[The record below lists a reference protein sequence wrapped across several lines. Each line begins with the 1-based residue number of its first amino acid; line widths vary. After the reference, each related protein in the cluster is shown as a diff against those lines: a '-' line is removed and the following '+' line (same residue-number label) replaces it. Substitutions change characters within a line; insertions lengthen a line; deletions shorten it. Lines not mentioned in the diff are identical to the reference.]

1 MRNILIIEDD
11 ADLCENIKQIFE
23 FNNFKVI
30 TALNGA
36 EGIKIAKKKIP
47 DVILCDIKMPGIDGY
62 DVKKN
67 LGSDPSTISIPFI
80 FLSGKAELKDI
91 KYGLELGADD
101 YIIKPFNIDDLYN
114 TVENRLNRIKELNP
128 AAPKA
133 NADNVTLGKTK
144 KRLTELEQILVY
156 IKGEP
161 EIIKIADIVV
171 IYSAGDYSNVICIGG
186 EEIQVRKLLK
196 EWEKMLPEQI
206 FFRARNNTIINL
218 RYIIK
223 LEKWFSRTIMIK
235 LKNITEPVIVSQRM
249 SKKLKSKLKF

>member
-23 FNNFKVI
+23 SNKFKVF

-36 EGIKIAKKKIP
+36 EGINIAKKKLP

-67 LGSDPSTISIPFI
+67 LGSDPLTISIPFI
-80 FLSGKAELKDI
+80 FLSGKAELRDI

-114 TVENRLNRIKELNP
+114 TVEKRLNRIKELNP
-128 AAPKA
+128 AVSKEK
-133 NADNVTLGKTK
+133 ADNIPQGKTK
-144 KRLTELEQILVY
+144 KKLTELEQILVY

-171 IYSAGDYSNVICIGG
+171 IYSDGDYSKVNCIGG
-186 EEIQVRKLLK
+186 EEIHVRKLLK
-196 EWEKMLPEQI
+196 EWEKILPEQI
-206 FFRARNNTIINL
+206 FFRARNNTVINL

-235 LKNITEPVIVSQRM
+235 LKNIKEPVIVSQRM